1 VLADEKKAGRRIK
14 KKGRIMELSR
24 PSPESPTEHFRR
36 LTSGDSVHW
45 DGAGRVEEQPS
56 CSACIP

>member
-36 LTSGDSVHW
+36 LTS
-45 DGAGRVEEQPS
+45 
-56 CSACIP
+56 